1 MRLDRAQLSPS
12 GVEQTGSSWLA
23 NNVRSLCAVVPLGPG
38 LLEPV
43 GTEGVSDGEFCETSD
58 ETVPVVKSSA
68 KKSEPD
74 LPRLPERLI
83 GAPNE
88 NAAE

>member
-1 MRLDRAQLSPS
+1 M
-12 GVEQTGSSWLA
+12 
-23 NNVRSLCAVVPLGPG
+23 
-38 LLEPV
+38 LEPV

-58 ETVPVVKSSA
+58 ETVPVVKSLA

-74 LPRLPERLI
+74 LPRFPERLI

-88 NAAE
+88 NAAKKS

>member
-1 MRLDRAQLSPS
+1 M
-12 GVEQTGSSWLA
+12 
-23 NNVRSLCAVVPLGPG
+23 
-38 LLEPV
+38 LEPV

-58 ETVPVVKSSA
+58 ETVPVVKSLA

-74 LPRLPERLI
+74 LPRFPERLI

-88 NAAE
+88 NAAKKIVIRGRWGAASAATYCDCVSLDVKFLIVFFVIC

>member
-1 MRLDRAQLSPS
+1 
-12 GVEQTGSSWLA
+12 
-23 NNVRSLCAVVPLGPG
+23 
-38 LLEPV
+38 LLKPV

-74 LPRLPERLI
+74 LPRFPERLI

-88 NAAE
+88 NAAEKMVIRVDGVQLRPRHIAIVFR